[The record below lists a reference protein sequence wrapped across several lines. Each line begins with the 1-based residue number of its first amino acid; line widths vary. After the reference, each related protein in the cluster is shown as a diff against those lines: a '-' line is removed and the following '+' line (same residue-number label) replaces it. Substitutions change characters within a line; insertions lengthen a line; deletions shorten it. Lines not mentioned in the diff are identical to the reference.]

1 MVSVYEKALK
11 RMWVDRCTIIAKEK
25 VTDRESKLTQ
35 FMEKVLAEGVPCRL
49 SFSQLT
55 TTNGDPVAAIGQS
68 IKLFLPASIAVPPG
82 SKIIVKRKGEPGQEL
97 IYSRSGEPGLYPYHQ
112 EIILTSWK
120 GWA

>member
-68 IKLFLPASIAVPPG
+68 IKLFLSSDIIVPPG
-82 SKIIVKRKGEPGQEL
+82 CKIIVKRNINGEREFV
-97 IYSRSGEPGLYPYHQ
+97 YHRSGEPGVYAYHQ
-112 EIILTSWK
+112 EIMLLPWK